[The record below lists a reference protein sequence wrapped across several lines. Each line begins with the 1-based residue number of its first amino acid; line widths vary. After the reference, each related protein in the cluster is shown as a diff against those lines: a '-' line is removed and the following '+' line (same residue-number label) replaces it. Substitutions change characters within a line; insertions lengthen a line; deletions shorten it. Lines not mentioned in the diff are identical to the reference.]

1 MENSQKTTQLIETRD
16 ADTIMQDKDATVDEL
31 MTVTTGD
38 SYHPT
43 EEYVVTTSGVSFY
56 DEFGLEPKNV
66 EMGLLAVAGVSLLIA
81 IVVFFA
87 FIIRKKAP
95 RGKFLRKI
103 KEFLNF
109 RKVWIAGILKFIYL
123 FLALTLTIG
132 CITLMFFGGAN
143 ALKMIILCLFML
155 VFGNVSLRI
164 GFEMTMIFIGLWNNT
179 NDIRA
184 VLVKDEEEPEKKV
197 EEPEEEIEEV
207 EEEIEEE
214 ETEE

>member
-43 EEYVVTTSGVSFY
+43 EEYTVVTSGPSFY
-56 DEFGLEPKNV
+56 NEFNLNPRDV
-66 EMGLLAVAGVSLLIA
+66 EVGLLVVAAVSLVLAIA
-81 IVVFFA
+81 VFFA
-87 FIIRKKAP
+87 LTIRKKAP

-109 RKVWIAGILKFIYL
+109 RKVWIAGIIKFVYL

-132 CITLMFFGGAN
+132 CIVMMFFGGAN
-143 ALKMIILCLFML
+143 ELKMILLCLFML

-164 GFEMTMIFIGLWNNT
+164 GFEMTMIFIGLWENT

-184 VLVKDEEEPEKKV
+184 VLVKDEEEPVEVEV
-197 EEPEEEIEEV
+197 EEKT

>member
-1 MENSQKTTQLIETRD
+1 METSQKTTQLVETRD
-16 ADTIMQDKDATVDEL
+16 AETIMQDENATVDEL

-38 SYHPT
+38 SYQPT
-43 EEYVVTTSGVSFY
+43 DEYTVVTSGPSFY
-56 DEFGLEPKNV
+56 DEFNLSPRDV
-66 EMGLLAVAGVSLLIA
+66 EVGLLVVAGVSLIIA

-87 FIIRKKAP
+87 LTIRKKAP
-95 RGKFLRKI
+95 HGKFLRKL

-132 CITLMFFGGAN
+132 CIVMMFFGGAN
-143 ALKMIILCLFML
+143 ELKMILLCLFML

-164 GFEMTMIFIGLWNNT
+164 GFEMTMIFIGLWENT

-184 VLVKDEEEPEKKV
+184 VLVKDEEEPV
-197 EEPEEEIEEV
+197 EVEIEEEV
-207 EEEIEEE
+207 EEEE
-214 ETEE
+214 ETED